1 MLSALVDGTMN
12 RRYCKLGQQVR
23 VGFILRRG
31 NLGNGKTAPHL
42 DSDEAV
48 GFEGV
53 VALILDDEAC
63 VINGERRLW
72 VAIERLNGVL
82 S

>member
-1 MLSALVDGTMN
+1 MN
-12 RRYCKLGQQVR
+12 RRYCKLGQRVR

-31 NLGNGKTAPHL
+31 ALANGKTAHYL
-42 DSDEAV
+42 DSDESV

-53 VALILDDEAC
+53 VALILDEKAC
-63 VINGERRLW
+63 VINGDRRLW
-72 VAIERLNGVL
+72 VNIKRLNRVL